1 MCKKDLISVAP
12 NAVSLYQLCD
22 DEADSNEPQSAPV
35 IIKIDISATHP
46 TMQPMEISASQVS
59 MKIPSESF
67 DVIARDWCKR
77 RELNTNKYTLEEILS
92 QCNFQ
97 WPIDEK
103 ALTNGLDE
111 WVEDLSLAEK
121 VKERE
126 QQDEKEVVLHF
137 DNIFDVIADEADSA
151 KSMQQNGNELL
162 QLREIG
168 QRLQSTFPILSI
180 IRNEAEHKRAL
191 DTIEMPLEDYDNNLL
206 LIDALSCAIARY
218 EQQ

>member
-1 MCKKDLISVAP
+1 MCKKDLVSVAP

-22 DEADSNEPQSAPV
+22 DEADGSEPQSSPV

-46 TMQPMEISASQVS
+46 TLQPMEISASQVS
-59 MKIPSESF
+59 VKIPSESF

-103 ALTNGLDE
+103 TLIDGLDE
-111 WVEDLSLAEK
+111 CVEDLSLAAK
-121 VKERE
+121 VNERE

-137 DNIFDVIADEADSA
+137 DNIFDVIADDEETA
-151 KSMQQNGNELL
+151 KSIQQNSNELL
-162 QLREIG
+162 QLREMG
-168 QRLQSTFPILSI
+168 QRLQNTFPILSV
-180 IRNEAEHKRAL
+180 IRNEAEHTRAL
-191 DTIEMPLEDYDNNLL
+191 DIIEMLLEDYDNNEL